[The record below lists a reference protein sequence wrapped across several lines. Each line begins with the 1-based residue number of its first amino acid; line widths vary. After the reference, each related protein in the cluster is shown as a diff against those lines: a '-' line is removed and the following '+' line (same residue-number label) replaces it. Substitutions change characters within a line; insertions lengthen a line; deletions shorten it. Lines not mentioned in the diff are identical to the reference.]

1 MAQNRDE
8 LDRQTRPLTNP
19 DRRVSR
25 YRVSLRRRKLP
36 MARLG
41 GKKPPRAVMLVR
53 MFRKIRLRW
62 LKLKY
67 LNMLKKLKES
77 YNKIMKD
84 LMDAGATFETF
95 QQRIFMETT
104 FAIPMGVSLSSYPSI
119 PGSDRPRTIYF

>member
-1 MAQNRDE
+1 MAQNRE
-8 LDRQTRPLTNP
+8 LDQQTRPLTNP
-19 DRRVSR
+19 DRRMSR
-25 YRVSLRRRKLP
+25 YGIPLRRRKLP

-67 LNMLKKLKES
+67 LCMLKKLKES
-77 YNKIMKD
+77 YKNMVKD
-84 LMDAGATFETF
+84 LMEAGASIETF

-119 PGSDRPRTIYF
+119 PGSDRPRTLYI